1 MGMYIRFQ
9 LMKREGRKGLFGE
22 ETEDGVEWF
31 REVEGGLGV

>member
-22 ETEDGVEWF
+22 ETEDG
-31 REVEGGLGV
+31 LGV